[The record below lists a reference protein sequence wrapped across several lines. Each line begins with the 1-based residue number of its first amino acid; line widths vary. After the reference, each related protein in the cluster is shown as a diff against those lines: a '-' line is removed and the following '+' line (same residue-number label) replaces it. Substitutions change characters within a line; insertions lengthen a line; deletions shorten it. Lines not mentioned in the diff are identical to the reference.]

1 MLEVLGDEY
10 ISQHVSQSY
19 RDYIEQTSYKMYMSN
34 MVKNVVTLI
43 SGQEIETKWS
53 DILDELNGTVTPE
66 KQTETEQEIKTRLL
80 SKLNE
85 RGEA

>member
-10 ISQHVSQSY
+10 ISQHVSQAY

-66 KQTETEQEIKTRLL
+66 KHTETEQEIKTRLL

>member
-10 ISQHVSQSY
+10 ISQHVSQAY